1 MKNLQSN
8 NTNKLQKNCDPFK
21 LRLAITL
28 IDTNSFLLNMEK
40 CLKEIIFYDEKE
52 EESTSKTSLDNQCL
66 YCYTSEHSSDYDI
79 SEFEL

>member
-8 NTNKLQKNCDPFK
+8 NTNKLQKNCHPFK

-52 EESTSKTSLDNQCL
+52 EESTSKTSLDNQ
-66 YCYTSEHSSDYDI
+66 YSYTSEHSSDYDI

>member
-8 NTNKLQKNCDPFK
+8 NTNKLQKNCNPFK

-52 EESTSKTSLDNQCL
+52 EESTSKTSLDNQ
-66 YCYTSEHSSDYDI
+66 YNYTTEHSSDYD
-79 SEFEL
+79 ELEL

>member
-1 MKNLQSN
+1 MEK
-8 NTNKLQKNCDPFK
+8 
-21 LRLAITL
+21 L

-52 EESTSKTSLDNQCL
+52 EESTSKTLLDNQ
-66 YCYTSEHSSDYDI
+66 YSYTSEHSSDYDI

>member
-8 NTNKLQKNCDPFK
+8 NTNKLQKNCNPFK

-52 EESTSKTSLDNQCL
+52 EESTSKTLLDNQ
-66 YCYTSEHSSDYDI
+66 YSYTSEHSSDYDI